1 MHHPLRYRAHIDGL
15 RAIAVLGVVLF
26 HFGAGW
32 LPGGFIGVDVFFV
45 ISGFLI
51 SKSIYAETTEGSFS
65 IFGFYERRMRRI
77 VPAFVVV
84 SAVTAIVA
92 VFLLF
97 PPQLVGFARSLIW
110 SALAFGNVYFY
121 RRADYFG
128 PSAEEMPLLHYWS
141 LGVEEQFYLVFPAL
155 VMLCHRWRP
164 RALPFVIG
172 GLLVA
177 SLIACEAV
185 LRVDPAAAFY
195 LLPFRAFELLIGA
208 ALALP
213 GVRFPKSAAVG
224 GAAVA
229 AGVGAVLAGMAL
241 ITEQSPFPGVLA
253 LVPCLG
259 TALAI
264 WGGERS
270 DSLVTRLVGSCVP
283 RFFGAISYSLYLVHW
298 PIVVFARPAFP
309 EIDPLTF
316 LVGGTAASTL
326 LGWLCWRYVEQPVR
340 QNRAIF
346 PRRVVF
352 GGTVAGAAVL
362 IAFAG
367 ITTGA
372 RGFTGRLPADVQH
385 VLAQTHYPFQPIL
398 RDGKC
403 FLRDGRGGARELAP
417 ECLPAPGRPSI
428 VLWGSSH
435 LAQFYQAVAAAA
447 KARGYSVG
455 QFTGAACLPLEGF
468 RNVPSPLCDGLNE
481 FAMDWLLKHKP
492 AMVVLGGDALVSPD
506 HLARLDA
513 TIAKLTAAG
522 IEVVVLGPVPM
533 FKRPGPEIVAE
544 RMYRRDADMSAGHDM
559 DDMVF
564 TAEKLMTQ
572 HFAGHPNARFIS
584 VLKATCPQIQCPM
597 MVDGEPLQYDARH
610 FTAAGVDYYAKP
622 LAALIFGDRPAGSP
636 AAAAAP

>member
-26 HFGAGW
+26 HFGADW
-32 LPGGFIGVDVFFV
+32 LPGGFTGVDVFFV

-51 SKSIYAETTEGSFS
+51 SKSIYAEATEGSFS
-65 IFGFYERRMRRI
+65 ILGFYERRMRRI
-77 VPAFVVV
+77 VPAFLVV
-84 SAVTAIVA
+84 SAVTAIAA

-97 PPQLVGFARSLIW
+97 PPQLVSFARSLIW

-164 RALPFVIG
+164 KALPFVIG
-172 GLLVA
+172 GLLLA

-213 GVRFPKSAAVG
+213 GVRFPKGPAAG
-224 GAAVA
+224 GVAVA
-229 AGVGAVLAGMAL
+229 SGVALVLAGMVL
-241 ITEQSPFPGVLA
+241 ITEQSPFPGLLA

-270 DSLVTRLVGSCVP
+270 DNLATRLVGSRVP

-309 EIDPLTF
+309 EIDPLAF
-316 LVGGTAASTL
+316 LIGGTAASTL
-326 LGWLCWRYVEQPVR
+326 LGWLSWRFVEQPVR

-352 GGTVAGAAVL
+352 AGTVAGAAVL
-362 IAFAG
+362 ITFAG
-367 ITTGA
+367 ITTGE

-417 ECLPAPGRPSI
+417 ECFPAGEPSI

-481 FAMDWLLKHKP
+481 FALDWLLKHKP
-492 AMVVLGGDALVSPD
+492 ALVVLGGDALVSPD
-506 HLARLDA
+506 HLALLDK

-544 RMYRRDADMSAGHDM
+544 RMYRRDADMNAGSDM

-564 TAEKLMTQ
+564 TAEKLMTR

-584 VLKATCPQIQCPM
+584 VLEATCPQMKCPM
-597 MVDGEPLQYDARH
+597 MVGGEPLQYDARH
-610 FTAAGVDYYAKP
+610 FTAAGVDYYGKP
-622 LAALIFGDRPAGSP
+622 LAALIFGARHAGSP